1 MSAVVRP
8 RPFPQ
13 ESECCMVVCIS
24 TGPYK
29 TPVSGSSHR
38 PEIWLVLRLGDS
50 FDFHA
55 LVLHR
60 DRVCS

>member
-38 PEIWLVLRLGDS
+38 PEIWLVLDARGILRQSMEFMG
-50 FDFHA
+50 
-55 LVLHR
+55 
-60 DRVCS
+60 